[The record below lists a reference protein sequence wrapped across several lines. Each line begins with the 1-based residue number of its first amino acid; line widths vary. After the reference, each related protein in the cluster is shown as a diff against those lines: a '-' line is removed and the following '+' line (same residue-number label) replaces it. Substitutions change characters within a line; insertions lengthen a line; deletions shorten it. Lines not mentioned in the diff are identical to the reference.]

1 MRAATDQLEKGTVFG
16 APTQLEIAH
25 SAEIR
30 KRMPSIEKVRY
41 TATGTE
47 ACMFAARLARAHT
60 GRKKIAKFEGGYH
73 GSSEIASVSVHPERR
88 GNSRRTLIPKPDTL
102 GLSSGVVENTTV
114 LPFNDFDAVY
124 SIVRRNKDDLA
135 CIIVEPIMRAIP
147 PAPSFLRSI
156 RELADDLDIVLIF
169 DEVITGFR
177 ISTGGA
183 QERYH
188 VKPDLTTMGK
198 VIGGGFPVGAVGG
211 NEEIMSLMAHQK
223 IDFPTLEGP
232 KVPHAGTFNAHPV
245 TMAAGIETLSK
256 LRSDSYEKLDK
267 SGDRL
272 RRGLIEVLSAN
283 GINAQVIGVGSLFD
297 IRFAENEITDY
308 ETSSTADPFLR
319 RCLDLDLLNRG
330 VFLPPLH
337 FGCTSTASTLDH
349 IDDTLEQVSTTL
361 HMLLPLIRERR
372 PQLLVT

>member
-349 IDDTLEQVSTTL
+349 IDDTLEQVSTT
-361 HMLLPLIRERR
+361 
-372 PQLLVT
+372 